1 MSKKTDDVLSMCIP
15 PERLEVLQDIAERRA
30 RWVLGPETKRGE
42 DVTILWDPAYFTDEM
57 IKEFERVFNLD
68 PNIWCMTIRS
78 KQGHEL
84 TIFEGMH
91 PPSPPKE

>member
-1 MSKKTDDVLSMCIP
+1 MTEKSKDVLSMCIP

-30 RWVLGPETKRGE
+30 RWVLGPETSRGE
-42 DVTILWDPAYFTDEM
+42 DATILWDPAYFTDEM

-78 KQGHEL
+78 KQGQSSIQHGRKYPL
-84 TIFEGMH
+84 
-91 PPSPPKE
+91 KYQL